1 MKKSK
6 TIISL
11 CLSALFSLMLLF
23 TSFVKPVNASPTI
36 TVQQTFTAAANP
48 DVVGLWSQVERIK
61 VNDSNITQELFITDN
76 EHKTSTIVKGFGND
90 ASPNSQLFLLHK
102 YAGWNTATKPY
113 PVLFVHG
120 AGSDG
125 DFAVD
130 PERDGTTPGLA
141 QSLAA
146 DGYAVFAITFAH
158 PHGDNYI
165 QREVL
170 AAAIQRIKDITGK
183 TKVDLIAHSKG
194 NMSSR
199 MYVSDVKKS
208 WGTAFRNDVRR
219 YIQLGAP
226 NGGIDYTFRNTWAA
240 WGIMATGAFGPVP
253 YTYMTIYGWPTDTSY
268 HSIYN
273 AADGGGAYPGQAQ
286 MLAKWDDV
294 YDLDVFEQDWYT
306 TYYGGWGYYSY
317 SEGIDYAIN
326 QGGNLIN
333 TLINTPVNSSVQIAT
348 LAGNVNVISGVT
360 MEDDGPSDGILF
372 VDSATMTDPMI
383 SGGATLLEKTVMNL
397 NHVQLAYDPT
407 ALTWIK
413 TQLSR

>member
-1 MKKSK
+1 MKKK
-6 TIISL
+6 KNIISL
-11 CLSALFSLMLLF
+11 FLSALFSLMLLF
-23 TSFVKPVNASPTI
+23 TSFVKPVNAAPTI
-36 TVQQTFTAAANP
+36 TVEQTFTAAANP
-48 DVVGLWSQVERIK
+48 DVVGLWSQVERIR
-61 VNDSNITQELFITDN
+61 VNDTNITQELFISDN
-76 EHKTSTIVKGFGND
+76 EQQKSNIIEAFGND
-90 ASPNSQLFLLHK
+90 ASPNSKLFLLHK
-102 YAGWNTATKPY
+102 ATGWNTATKPY

-125 DFAVD
+125 DYAID
-130 PERDGTTPGLA
+130 PKGDGSIPGLA
-141 QSLAA
+141 QSLTSE
-146 DGYAVFAITFAH
+146 GYAVFSITFAH
-158 PHGDNYI
+158 PHGDNYF

-199 MYVSDVKKS
+199 MYVSDVKKT

-219 YIQLGAP
+219 YVQLGAP

-253 YTYMTIYGWPTDTSY
+253 YTYMTIYGWPVDTAY
-268 HSIYN
+268 HSLYS
-273 AADGGGAYPGQAQ
+273 AADGGGAYTGQAQ
-286 MLAKWDDV
+286 MLAKWDDK
-294 YDLDVFEQDWYT
+294 YALDVLEQDWYT

-333 TLINTPVNSSVQIAT
+333 TLKNTPVKPSVQIAT
-348 LAGNVNVISGVT
+348 LAGNVNVINGIV
-360 MEDDGPSDGILF
+360 MENDGPSDGVIF
-372 VDSATMTDPMI
+372 IDSATMTDPMT
-383 SGGATLLEKTVMNL
+383 SGGATLLEKKVMNL
-397 NHVQLAYDPT
+397 NHVQLAYDP
-407 ALTWIK
+407 AAIAWIK